1 MTRGSRNAVIIGGA
15 VVGLL
20 LMTLAIPTVR
30 RYLRME
36 RM

>member
-1 MTRGSRNAVIIGGA
+1 MRRGTRNAAIIGGA

-20 LMTLAIPTVR
+20 LMTLAVPTVR